1 MQYISLTLSWRR
13 SLSCRNHSNDL
24 LCKSVDWFLYDGD
37 LRHERVKVSLRHR
50 EDLCILDL
58 KESKCDKKSLDNLVD
73 GCNHHDLSVSKI
85 RYSPVS
91 FLYNLI
97 SSPIFLHCYCCWY
110 HFLQHVLLVYGTLL
124 GAGSSVINCNLWDGS
139 LKTANIFL

>member
-1 MQYISLTLSWRR
+1 M
-13 SLSCRNHSNDL
+13 
-24 LCKSVDWFLYDGD
+24 DWFLYDGD

-73 GCNHHDLSVSKI
+73 GCNHHDLSFSKI

-91 FLYNLI
+91 FLYNLLYLLKFFYI
-97 SSPIFLHCYCCWY
+97 AIVADIIF
-110 HFLQHVLLVYGTLL
+110 
-124 GAGSSVINCNLWDGS
+124 CNMYY
-139 LKTANIFL
+139 